1 MGPLP
6 SYLAWTVLALIALNA
21 LLALWLLRRDPGLGT
36 PRCRRCW
43 YDMAGATGTRCPE
56 CGTDHPAPRDMLRRR
71 LRWGRLVLALL
82 PMPLLLFLALRLGAF
97 PALYYAVMPTW
108 QRVGTR
114 EVSGHTITHYR
125 ARNPAIPE
133 ERVVVRGSVNYELVD
148 RRVWAG
154 VAVDTAPRSMTT
166 QPLLGDGTTDCTG
179 DGEPDLIIEGFSGG
193 AHCCTT
199 FAVLQLGAKA
209 RSLGVIEAGNAAY
222 WRQTAT
228 PGVLEML
235 GADYTFDYW
244 LVPHVESPAPT
255 VVLRWD
261 GSRFSLYTP
270 SMARPA
276 PDEASFAGMVADLN
290 ALPARADF
298 SGRTIP
304 PPELWR
310 AMLELAYS
318 GHEPLAWK
326 LIEGA
331 WNPSWGDRAGF
342 EAEMRAQWANS
353 PFRAMVEA
361 WGNASGKSGG

>member
-1 MGPLP
+1 MGILP
-6 SYLAWTVLALIALNA
+6 AYLPWTVLSLIALDV
-21 LLALWLLRRDPGLGT
+21 LLAVWLLRRDPGLGT

-43 YDMAGATGTRCPE
+43 YDMSGASGTRCPE
-56 CGTDHPAPRDMLRRR
+56 CGMDHPAPSDLGRRR
-71 LRWGRLVLALL
+71 LRWGRCLLALL
-82 PMPLLLFLALRLGAF
+82 PLPLLLLMALRVGAF
-97 PALYYAVMPTW
+97 PTLYYAVMPTW
-108 QRVGTR
+108 QRVGSR
-114 EVSGHTITHYR
+114 EVSGHSVTHYR

-133 ERVVVRGSVNYELVD
+133 ERVVVRGRLNYEVVD

-154 VAVDTAPRSMTT
+154 VAAGGSPRSVGT
-166 QPLLGDGTTDCTG
+166 QPYLGDGTKDCTG

-199 FAVLQLGAKA
+199 YAVLQLGERA
-209 RSLGVIEAGNAAY
+209 RALGVIEAGNAAY
-222 WRQTAT
+222 WRETAT

-261 GSRFSLYTP
+261 GSRFALYTP
-270 SMARPA
+270 SMAQPA
-276 PDEASFAGMVADLN
+276 PDEAAFAALVTRLGS
-290 ALPARADF
+290 LPARADF

-310 AMLELAYS
+310 AMLDLAYA
-318 GHEPLAWK
+318 GHEPLAWR
-326 LIEGA
+326 LSEAA
-331 WNPSWGDRAGF
+331 WNPSWGDRAAF

-361 WGNASGKSGG
+361 WGKAVKPAGG